1 MTIQLLENPLLTPIF
16 DHVATIVPYT
26 HIGIYYKERNDLR
39 LIAYRGPIP
48 VDHASKFNFPVEKS
62 GGARWVLNHHK
73 PLLIADTLADSALAH
88 SFLEATEE
96 VPQHTFDYIRS
107 WIGFPLTVNGKVEAM
122 LDIAHSDRNFYV
134 EQNILPLQDYLA
146 TVEVLIENSILYA
159 NLQQSSNETSTLYSI
174 QQAIYSHLDA
184 NVVLQLIAD
193 HALSITTAK
202 QITIWLK
209 EDHFY
214 KIVSSSGENIS
225 ILQPGFALS
234 EKSDLLTNAI
244 PDDRPMRVFNV
255 ADDQILAKVNLG
267 KYGIRSLL
275 TVPIMVANHPI
286 GAIVATNK
294 VFGAFSQNDER
305 MLGMLAAGATIGI
318 ENASLYRDERSRR
331 FVAEGLQQIL
341 ELFNSD
347 YKLQDLLYKILEIA
361 VRQLRADTGIIIK
374 LDEEPIIYSHSEILQ
389 NDIGQLLCTY
399 SNKKDSLKNGGE
411 NFQFIPDLISWLNE
425 SKFLDVS
432 NDESHINQKLGGLFS
447 SAAVSSLSIH
457 DSSIGCLEIYWQK
470 PRHLHPEERQMI
482 TMISKYV
489 SLAID
494 RDTLNKIAQGMVSLQ
509 DRQRIAQDLHDTVAQ
524 MLFRI
529 GLDIKWLQQN
539 SNLDDISL
547 KKMSGVQH
555 IVSRC
560 SDEIRSAIFAL
571 GNKELSD
578 EDSLIDLLQDLIGDM
593 QYQFGFQIPL
603 ICPPEALQATLPIKE
618 AIYRIVRESL
628 INISKHANATV
639 AMVSLDQ
646 DQDQITITIQDNG
659 LGLNKKLKDDQSGM
673 HFGLNMMRQLVSP
686 LGGDIEIKNGD
697 EQGVLVKAKFPRK
710 LT

>member
-1 MTIQLLENPLLTPIF
+1 MTIQSLENPLLTPIF

-26 HIGIYYKERNDLR
+26 HIGIYYKEGNDLR

-48 VDHASKFNFPVEKS
+48 VDHASKFNFPVDKS

-134 EQNILPLQDYLA
+134 EQNIQPLQEYLA

-159 NLQQSSNETSTLYSI
+159 NLVQSSNETSTLYSI

-202 QITIWLK
+202 HITIWLK

-214 KIVSSSGENIS
+214 KIVSSSGENIA

-234 EKSDLLTNAI
+234 EKSELLTTAI

-255 ADDQILAKVNLG
+255 ADDQLLTKANLG

-275 TVPIMVANHPI
+275 TVPIMVANQPI
-286 GAIVATNK
+286 GAIVAINK

-341 ELFNSD
+341 ELLNSD
-347 YKLQDLLYKILEIA
+347 YKLQDLLYK
-361 VRQLRADTGIIIK
+361 
-374 LDEEPIIYSHSEILQ
+374 
-389 NDIGQLLCTY
+389 
-399 SNKKDSLKNGGE
+399 
-411 NFQFIPDLISWLNE
+411 
-425 SKFLDVS
+425 
-432 NDESHINQKLGGLFS
+432 
-447 SAAVSSLSIH
+447 
-457 DSSIGCLEIYWQK
+457 
-470 PRHLHPEERQMI
+470 
-482 TMISKYV
+482 
-489 SLAID
+489 
-494 RDTLNKIAQGMVSLQ
+494 
-509 DRQRIAQDLHDTVAQ
+509 
-524 MLFRI
+524 
-529 GLDIKWLQQN
+529 N
-539 SNLDDISL
+539 S
-547 KKMSGVQH
+547 
-555 IVSRC
+555 
-560 SDEIRSAIFAL
+560 
-571 GNKELSD
+571 
-578 EDSLIDLLQDLIGDM
+578 
-593 QYQFGFQIPL
+593 
-603 ICPPEALQATLPIKE
+603 
-618 AIYRIVRESL
+618 
-628 INISKHANATV
+628 
-639 AMVSLDQ
+639 
-646 DQDQITITIQDNG
+646 
-659 LGLNKKLKDDQSGM
+659 
-673 HFGLNMMRQLVSP
+673 
-686 LGGDIEIKNGD
+686 
-697 EQGVLVKAKFPRK
+697 
-710 LT
+710 